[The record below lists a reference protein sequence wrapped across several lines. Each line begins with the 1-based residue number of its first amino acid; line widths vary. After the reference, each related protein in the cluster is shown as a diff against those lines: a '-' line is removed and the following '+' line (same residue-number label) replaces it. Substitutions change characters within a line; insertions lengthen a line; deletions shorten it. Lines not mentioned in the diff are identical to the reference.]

1 VMDMAR
7 IRPTRADIDL
17 DAIQYNVRALR
28 KLIPEAQLMAVVKA
42 DGYGHGAVPVARAA
56 LEAGASWLGIA
67 AMEEGA
73 ALRAAGITAPALI
86 FGYVPPAQA
95 SAVIAHDLRPAL
107 FDLPFA
113 RALSDAAQAA
123 GHRAPVHLKA
133 DTGMGRIGK
142 RTQEIVAFAREV
154 AALPGI
160 EIEGIFTH
168 LATADEPENDYAA
181 RQLETFDSILSDLK
195 AAGIDPSLKH
205 ACNSAGIML
214 HPEGHHDLV
223 RAGIALY
230 GLPPDPGVVW
240 PVALKPALTW
250 RTEVALVK
258 TVEAGTPVSYGCT
271 YRAPAR
277 ERIATLPVGY
287 ADGLF
292 RLLSN
297 KGEVL
302 IHGRRCPIVGRV
314 CMDQTMVRVPDD
326 IDVQPGDQVILI
338 GEQDGERITASDM
351 ARTIGTINYEI
362 VCAISRRVPR
372 IYWKDGRL
380 QESGIL

>member
-1 VMDMAR
+1 MDMAR

-28 KLIPEAQLMAVVKA
+28 KLTPEAQLMAVVKA

-73 ALRAAGITAPALI
+73 ALRAAGITAPTLI

-95 SAVIAHDLRPAL
+95 SAVIAHNLRPAL

-123 GHRAPVHLKA
+123 GRRAPVHLKA

-142 RTQEIVAFAREV
+142 RAPEIVAFAREV

-181 RQLETFDSILSDLK
+181 RQLATFDSILGDLK

-214 HPEGHHDLV
+214 HREGHYDLV

-230 GLPPDPGVVW
+230 GLPPDPGVTW

-250 RTEVALVK
+250 RTQVALVK

-326 IDVQPGDQVILI
+326 IAVQPGDAVILI

-372 IYWKDGRL
+372 IYWKDGRP

>member
-1 VMDMAR
+1 MMDMAR

-17 DAIQYNVRALR
+17 DAIQYNVTALR
-28 KLIPEAQLMAVVKA
+28 KLTPGAQLMAVVKA

-95 SAVIAHDLRPAL
+95 SAVIAHNLRPAL

-123 GHRAPVHLKA
+123 GRRAPVHLKA

-142 RTQEIVAFAREV
+142 RAQEIVAFAREV

-181 RQLETFDSILSDLK
+181 RQLETFNAILSDLK
-195 AAGIDPSLKH
+195 AAGIDPPLKH

-214 HPEGHHDLV
+214 HREGHHDLV

-230 GLPPDPGVVW
+230 GLPPDPGVAW

-258 TVEAGTPVSYGCT
+258 TVEAGTPVSYGRT

-326 IDVQPGDQVILI
+326 IDVQPGAEVILI

-372 IYWKDGRL
+372 IYWKDGRP

>member
-1 VMDMAR
+1 MDIAR
-7 IRPTRADIDL
+7 IRATRADIDL
-17 DAIQYNVRALR
+17 DAIQHNVKALR
-28 KLIPEAQLMAVVKA
+28 RLTPEARLMAVVKA

-67 AMEEGA
+67 VMEEGA
-73 ALRAAGITAPALI
+73 ALRAAGITAPAMI

-95 SAVIAHDLRPAL
+95 AAVVAHDLRPAI

-113 RALSDAAQAA
+113 RALSDSARAA
-123 GHRAPVHLKA
+123 GRRAPVHLKA

-142 RTQEIVAFAREV
+142 RADEIVAFAREV

-181 RQLETFDSILSDLK
+181 RQLETFDAILSDLK
-195 AAGIDPSLKH
+195 AAGIDPPIKH

-214 HPEGHHDLV
+214 HREAHHDLV

-230 GLPPDPGVVW
+230 GLPPDPGVEW
-240 PVALKPALTW
+240 PVPLKPALTW

-302 IHGRRCPIVGRV
+302 VHGRRCPIVGRV
-314 CMDQTMVRVPDD
+314 CMDQTMVRLPE
-326 IDVQPGDQVILI
+326 DVDVRPRDEVILI
-338 GEQDGERITASDM
+338 GEQGGDRITASDM
-351 ARTIGTINYEI
+351 AARVGTINYEI

-372 IYWKDGRL
+372 IYWQDGRPEAL
-380 QESGIL
+380 GIL